1 MDPAS
6 IIGITSA
13 VLSFVDFIGKAIS
26 IGRELHDAQGT
37 TAEYRRLGDLASD
50 LHSGLDEL
58 EAAIEVKRVSSS
70 LSPAEESLLSVLRQC
85 VKVEEDL
92 RKVAGLRVTKS
103 PKGQPGASN
112 ANRLKVKISYAFEL
126 GAKSIRVVLSK
137 QQADD
142 LKREFHQC
150 TTLLNIHL
158 SVVAR

>member
-37 TAEYRRLGDLASD
+37 TAEYRLGDLASD

-85 VKVEEDL
+85 VKVEEGL

-112 ANRLKVKISYAFEL
+112 ANLLKDKISYAFEL
-126 GAKSIRVVLSK
+126 GAKSIRIVLSNRE
-137 QQADD
+137 ADD